1 MKKRQ
6 NKFKVILCSVL
17 CLISMSSCKSDE
29 GNLVLERGKPIDLAK
44 VNFQK
49 LDLDKFF
56 SKLAYV
62 KENKMG
68 ANKHTNTQAQP
79 INIKWF
85 SLYNITEKRLLDQYK
100 DVANYTIKN
109 GEKYGDIDFAER
121 RAPLLGMK
129 NPDLRGFGYWESKE
143 ILFSRLYASSTPSNK
158 LIRIILET
166 DNLHNSGE
174 KEYYALLEVLKKQN
188 KDAKI
193 EQDPQSNGIPSYTWT
208 TKEKVIQLYFSKAD
222 ELNSFTLKIAYINPD
237 TKGYLK
243 EFGN

>member
-1 MKKRQ
+1 M
-6 NKFKVILCSVL
+6 
-17 CLISMSSCKSDE
+17 CLLSMSSCKSDE
-29 GNLVLERGKPIDLAK
+29 GNLALERGKPIDLTK

-68 ANKHTNTQAQP
+68 TNKHTNIQAKP
-79 INIKWF
+79 LNIKWF
-85 SLYNITEKRLLDQYK
+85 TLYNITEKRLLDQYK
-100 DVANYTIKN
+100 DVENYTIKN
-109 GEKYGDIDFAER
+109 GEKYGDIDFVER

-129 NPDLRGFGYWESKE
+129 DPDLKGFGYWGSKE
-143 ILFSRLYASSTPSNK
+143 ISFSRLYASSTPANK

-174 KEYYALLEVLKKQN
+174 KEYYALVEVLKKQN
-188 KDAKI
+188 KEAKLQ
-193 EQDPQSNGIPSYTWT
+193 EDPQSNGIPSYTWT
-208 TKEKVIQLYFSKAD
+208 TKDKVIQLYFSKAD
-222 ELNSFTLKIAYINPD
+222 DLNSFTLKVAYLNPD

>member
-1 MKKRQ
+1 
-6 NKFKVILCSVL
+6 
-17 CLISMSSCKSDE
+17 MSSCKSDE
-29 GNLVLERGKPIDLAK
+29 GNLVLERGKPIDLTK

-68 ANKHTNTQAQP
+68 TNKHTNIQAKP
-79 INIKWF
+79 LNIKWF
-85 SLYNITEKRLLDQYK
+85 TLYNITEKRLLDQYK
-100 DVANYTIKN
+100 DMENYTIKN
-109 GEKYGDIDFAER
+109 GEKYGDIDFVER

-129 NPDLRGFGYWESKE
+129 DPDLKGFGYWGSKE
-143 ILFSRLYASSTPSNK
+143 ISFSRLYASSTPANK

-174 KEYYALLEVLKKQN
+174 KEYYVLVEVLKKQN
-188 KDAKI
+188 KEAKLQ
-193 EQDPQSNGIPSYTWT
+193 EDPQSNGIPSYTWT
-208 TKEKVIQLYFSKAD
+208 TKDKVIQLYFSKAD
-222 ELNSFTLKIAYINPD
+222 DLNSFTLKVAYLNPD